1 MFPFE
6 WFIEVVDVR
15 CCVEVPLFVAGLLD
29 GGDEEDDEDNEAADE
44 DVANEDV
51 WADEARWF
59 RKLVRCLF
67 VGGAIV
73 SPPSKSLL
81 SELDASMIA

>member
-6 WFIEVVDVR
+6 WFIEAEDGF
-15 CCVEVPLFVAGLLD
+15 CFEPFVAGLD
-29 GGDEEDDEDNEAADE
+29 GGDEESDEDKEAADE

-51 WADEARWF
+51 CADKVRWF